1 MSLLQNYEPLCSKGF
16 SSTKKDF
23 TPTREKENGT
33 HQTNSKGAKSNVY
46 IRQTWL
52 FSFDEWMEIDPSER
66 RERFFSALD
75 LGPYTAKLRSSTPQ
89 GAKPISREAI
99 LRAFLAAPL
108 EGISTFTQLHRRLET
123 DLRFRYQCG
132 FSLHEPVPSVSTL
145 SRVFQAIVDKGVA
158 ATLFAELVRQCRDEG
173 LIEGEHVAIDSTAIH
188 AYERKH
194 PRSGVQ
200 PTDRAN
206 WGAKFDAFGNK
217 LAWFGYK
224 VHLAVDAKSELPMA
238 LTVTP
243 ANVYDGEMAIPL
255 MEELNRQDWRIRF
268 VLMDAG
274 YDQKKNYE
282 AARALG
288 AQAIIPMNRRNEKEP
303 PEGMDFDGT
312 PRCTMGYR
320 MTYWGVDGGWLK
332 FRCPHATG
340 QVDCPLGMAACSA
353 SNYGM
358 VVKKHIDEDVR
369 RYANPHRGSRT
380 WKMLYAERS
389 AVERCFARL
398 KEWLTLDGVH
408 VRGIEKVTVHA
419 YIHAIVFLASALA
432 IHWTNRI
439 EHEA

>member
-1 MSLLQNYEPLCSKGF
+1 M
-16 SSTKKDF
+16 
-23 TPTREKENGT
+23 
-33 HQTNSKGAKSNVY
+33 Y

-89 GAKPISREAI
+89 GTKPISREAI

-108 EGISTFTQLHRRLET
+108 EGISTFTQLHRRLES

-132 FSLHEPVPSVSTL
+132 FSLHKPVPSVSTL

-255 MEELNRQDWRIRF
+255 MEELHRQDWRIRF

-274 YDQKKNYE
+274 YDQTKNYE

-288 AQAIIPMNRRNEKEP
+288 GQAIIPLNRRNEKEP

-320 MTYWGVDGGWLK
+320 MTYWGVHNAWLK

-340 QVDCPLGMAACSA
+340 YVDCPLGMAACSA

-419 YIHAIVFLASALA
+419 YIHAIVLLASALA
-432 IHWTNRI
+432 MHWTNRI
-439 EHEA
+439 EQVA

>member
-1 MSLLQNYEPLCSKGF
+1 MYVRQ
-16 SSTKKDF
+16 SS
-23 TPTREKENGT
+23 
-33 HQTNSKGAKSNVY
+33 
-46 IRQTWL
+46 L
-52 FSFDEWMEIDPSER
+52 FSFEQWLEIEPSER
-66 RERFFSALD
+66 RVRFFSALD
-75 LGPYTAKLRSSTPQ
+75 LSSYAAKLRSSTPQ

-99 LRAFLAAPL
+99 LRAFLVAPL
-108 EGISTFTQLHRRLET
+108 EGISTFTQLHRRLES
-123 DLRFRYQCG
+123 DLRFRDQCG

-158 ATLFAELVRQCRDEG
+158 ATLFADLVRRCRDEG
-173 LIEGEHVAIDSTAIH
+173 LIEGEHVVIDSTAIQ

-194 PRSGVQ
+194 PRSEIQ
-200 PTDRAN
+200 PADRAN

-224 VHLAVDAKSELPMA
+224 VHVAVDAKSELPMA
-238 LTVTP
+238 LRVTP
-243 ANVYDGEMAIPL
+243 ANVHDGDMAIPL
-255 MEELNRQDWRIRF
+255 MEELHHHDWRIRF

-274 YDQKKNYE
+274 YDQVKNYE
-282 AARALG
+282 AARAMG
-288 AQAIIPMNRRNEKEP
+288 AQAMIPMNRRNEKEP

-320 MTYWGVDGGWLK
+320 MTYWGADGDWLK

-358 VVKKHIDEDVR
+358 VVNKQINQDVR

-380 WKMLYAERS
+380 WKMLYDERT

-398 KEWLTLDGVH
+398 KERLTLNALH
-408 VRGIEKVTVHA
+408 VRGMAKVTVHA
-419 YIHAIVFLASALA
+419 YMNAIVLLASALA
-432 IHWTNRI
+432 MRRAKHS
-439 EHEA
+439 EQVA